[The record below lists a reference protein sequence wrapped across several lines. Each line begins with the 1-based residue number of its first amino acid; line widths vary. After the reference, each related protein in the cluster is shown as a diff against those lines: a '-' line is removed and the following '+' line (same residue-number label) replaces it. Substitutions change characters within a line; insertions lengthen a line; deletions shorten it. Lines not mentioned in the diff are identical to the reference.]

1 MKKAI
6 KLLGEVL
13 NVMVR
18 HSWLFVSGMTMG
30 MLMMLGVIKVI
41 EIIIKTF

>member
-13 NVMVR
+13 NVIVR

-30 MLMMLGVIKVI
+30 MLMLLGVIKVI

>member
-13 NVMVR
+13 NVIVR
-18 HSWLFVSGMTMG
+18 HSWLFVSGMAMG
-30 MLMMLGVIKVI
+30 VLMMLGLIKVI

>member
-13 NVMVR
+13 NVITR
-18 HSWLFVSGMTMG
+18 HSWFFVSGMAMG
-30 MLMMLGVIKVI
+30 MLMMLGLVKVI

>member
-13 NVMVR
+13 NVIVR
-18 HSWLFVSGMTMG
+18 HSWLFVSGMAMG
-30 MLMMLGVIKVI
+30 MLMMLGLIKVI

>member
-13 NVMVR
+13 NVIVR

-30 MLMMLGVIKVI
+30 MLMMLGLVKVI

>member
-1 MKKAI
+1 MKKAR

-13 NVMVR
+13 NVIVR

-30 MLMMLGVIKVI
+30 VLMMLGVIKVI

>member
-1 MKKAI
+1 MKKTR

-13 NVMVR
+13 NVIVR
-18 HSWLFVSGMTMG
+18 HSWLFVSGMAMG
-30 MLMMLGVIKVI
+30 ALMLLGLVKVI